1 MGAKVKERVAKI
13 LEWPNVSA
21 IIFAAFALFNVSLRG
36 IIATRYFCV
45 GVWGSLVGNLHH
57 VKIHQSGVLVLI
69 LLRQVQEAILFV
81 EGIGGEVG
89 IDGDE
94 AEGGI

>member
-1 MGAKVKERVAKI
+1 M
-13 LEWPNVSA
+13 L
-21 IIFAAFALFNVSLRG
+21 ALFNVSLRG

-69 LLRQVQEAILFV
+69 LLCQVQEAILLL
-81 EGIGGEVG
+81 EGNGREVG

-94 AEGGI
+94 AEG